1 MPIFQYTAR
10 DDRGR
15 LVSERIA
22 FRDEIG
28 LRHHLRKNHLYVLQ
42 IAEYRPT
49 RIRLRRTVRLGD
61 LIIMARQLRTMIDG
75 GMPLVSG
82 LEALA
87 EQTPNPRLAEILSEV
102 ARAVTSGRSLAST
115 LSDYPTIFPEMLITL
130 VRSGEEGGR
139 LPEALQ
145 EASRQLE
152 LQMEVRQKLISA
164 LMYPAVTLAATALTV
179 AVMLIFIVPVFA
191 DIYRQLNATLPPPT
205 LFLIWLSDVLV
216 HQSWIVLLILVGLSA
231 AFRRFYRTPEGRL
244 KIDAWKLRL
253 PLFGGLFRKS
263 ASANLTGSLSGLL
276 NSGVPLLQALQ
287 TSSRACGNELMGDA
301 IRRAAHN
308 VSLGRRLSDE
318 MEQSG
323 HFPLM
328 VVRMIAIAE
337 ESGNLPEVLKQIAAA
352 YIEEVEYTI
361 RRIMTVIEPVM
372 VLVVGGIVGFVLVCL
387 YYPIFNMA
395 NVFLEGA

>member
-1 MPIFQYTAR
+1 MPIYQYSAR
-10 DDRGR
+10 DEQGQ

-28 LRHHLRKNHLYVLQ
+28 LRHHLRKNNLFVLQ
-42 IAEYRPT
+42 VAEYRPT
-49 RIRLRRTVRLGD
+49 RIRLRRSVRLGD

-87 EQTPNPRLAEILSEV
+87 EQTPNPRLAEILSDV
-102 ARAVTSGRSLAST
+102 ARAVTSGRSLASA
-115 LSDYPTIFPEMLITL
+115 LSDYPAVFPEMLITL

-216 HQSWIVLLILVGLSA
+216 HQSWIVAMILVGLYA

-244 KIDAWKLRL
+244 KIDTWKLRL

-287 TSSRACGNELMGDA
+287 TSSRACGNEMMGDA